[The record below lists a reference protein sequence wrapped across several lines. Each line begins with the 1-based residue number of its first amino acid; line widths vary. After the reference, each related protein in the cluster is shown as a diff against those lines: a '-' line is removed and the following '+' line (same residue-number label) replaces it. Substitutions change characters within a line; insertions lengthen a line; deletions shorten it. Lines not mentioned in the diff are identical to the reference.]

1 MHIQA
6 KLDQMNLLM
15 MGGNKCP
22 SEKKTLP
29 TRHIIQYSITGGGQL
44 LAVDCEELNAGD
56 NKQIFKLL
64 MCHGRVY
71 DVSVIRVIN
80 IIILNS

>member
-1 MHIQA
+1 MP
-6 KLDQMNLLM
+6 LR
-15 MGGNKCP
+15 
-22 SEKKTLP
+22 KKPLP
-29 TRHIIQYSITGGGQL
+29 TRHIIQYSITGGGQSP
-44 LAVDCEELNAGD
+44 AVDSEELNAED

-71 DVSVIRVIN
+71 DVSVIMVIN